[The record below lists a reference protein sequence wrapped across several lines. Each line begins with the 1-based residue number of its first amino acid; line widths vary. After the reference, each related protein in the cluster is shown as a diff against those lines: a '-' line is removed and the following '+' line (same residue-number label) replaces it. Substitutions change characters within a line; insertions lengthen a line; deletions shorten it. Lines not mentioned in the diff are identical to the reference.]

1 MSLPSYLKEAVMFRL
16 YEYNFSSTIELVTG
30 VLLVVTILAVS
41 FIN

>member
-1 MSLPSYLKEAVMFRL
+1 MFRL

-41 FIN
+41 LSNVI